1 MGGRNRGNAAV
12 VDDSRQV
19 SALVVSGAD
28 VSVLNAAIVGLA
40 NAAPGEKH
48 ARMLYDRWARFS
60 ASPARQRPDVE
71 LEPVLRAFAITY
83 RAVAKGRDVEPRIV
97 ELAGEPVGIEVAGK
111 QLDAA
116 LQRVGQAS
124 TSSTSS
130 GGWLKH
136 PLVLIGG
143 GLLAYK
149 FLGKK
154 GKRR

>member
-12 VDDSRQV
+12 AGSSQVD
-19 SALVVSGAD
+19 ALVVSGAD
-28 VSVLNAAIVGLA
+28 ISTLNAAIVGLA
-40 NAAPGEKH
+40 NATPGEKH

-71 LEPVLRAFAITY
+71 LEPVLRAFAMTY
-83 RAVAKGRDVEPRIV
+83 RAVAKGRDVDPRIV
-97 ELAGEPVGIEVAGK
+97 ELAGEPMAIEVAGK
-111 QLDAA
+111 RLDAA
-116 LQRVGQAS
+116 LQSVGQAPA
-124 TSSTSS
+124 SSTSS

-149 FLGKK
+149 YFGKK